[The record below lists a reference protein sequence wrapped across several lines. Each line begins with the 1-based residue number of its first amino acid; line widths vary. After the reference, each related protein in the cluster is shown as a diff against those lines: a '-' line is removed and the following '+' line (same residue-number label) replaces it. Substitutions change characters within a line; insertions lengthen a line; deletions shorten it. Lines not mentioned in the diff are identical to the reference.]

1 MTGKPVALGGSLGRP
16 EATGRGVLHRSATSW
31 SSAPRPHRRSTRR
44 CSGIWQCRRY
54 RRTALEQAGARIVAL
69 QDHSATLVD
78 EAGINVL
85 AAGEHVGR
93 TGPLEVFCRV

>member
-1 MTGKPVALGGSLGRP
+1 MGNFTSALLRKFHPALTQAGLRRVVPIEGARVAVQGFGNVGGIAARLF
-16 EATGRGVLHRSATSW
+16 
-31 SSAPRPHRRSTRR
+31 
-44 CSGIWQCRRY
+44 
-54 RRTALEQAGARIVAL
+54 EQAGARIVAL